1 MFLSYSMELGS
12 VLVRVNFTNKFTG
25 LINDND
31 PTRKPNCSIIEAAPI
46 MNKTRYT
53 CKLRPRI
60 LFIDLAGVEHHY
72 KYEDPGLHRS
82 EALRFASRMYAT
94 VSLGEEAA

>member
-1 MFLSYSMELGS
+1 
-12 VLVRVNFTNKFTG
+12 
-25 LINDND
+25 
-31 PTRKPNCSIIEAAPI
+31 

-82 EALRFASRMYAT
+82 EALRFASKMYAT

>member
-1 MFLSYSMELGS
+1 
-12 VLVRVNFTNKFTG
+12 
-25 LINDND
+25 
-31 PTRKPNCSIIEAAPI
+31 

-53 CKLRPRI
+53 CKINPKI

-72 KYEDPGLHRS
+72 EYKDPDLHRS
-82 EALRFASRMYAT
+82 EALRFASKMFAT